1 MRLIVLTILLTALT
15 LTTSAEEITTNNLL
29 PNAGDGVDWGSNATD
44 QINPGGSGTVYNGNT
59 LNGFDVTCPASQ
71 SSCGYK
77 FSVGGDFEVT
87 GTATLSVDDIALTNN
102 NRTQE
107 MLDNGITLNSYIDV
121 ANCDSQPGN
130 CEGKSGNADS
140 HTVTIQLKDSL
151 GTVLSTTTQTRTDID
166 GFQGNCNG
174 YPTSNSGG
182 QTADC
187 GQYNDQVIYNGH
199 GSNKVDWSWSGTDNN
214 SGSAVKG
221 GPNLLG
227 AALTMTYDDTILDTN
242 TSTALGDVQDTLGDL
257 QEEVFDDVQ
266 EFFLE
271 EKTFTFDEEPQFEME
286 MPMEM
291 EMNTLQFAEEFI
303 QEFFMEID
311 QEFMMEPEG
320 MELEDGPI
328 IMFADDVMMEE
339 VYEESNE
346 IVATFLPMMPDNEEA
361 FTTEEAFVD
370 DEPPPMFMQPN
381 EEPESFANDTFEQE
395 EMMEDEPPMMTES
408 FPQEEMMEEKPA
420 MMTESFPQEEEMME
434 EEMMEEDM
442 LEEPT
447 EMAEEEI
454 IEEEPTEMAEE
465 ESVEEK
471 PTKMVQAN
479 DEKKKETIKE
489 KKPTSETTK
498 KSSVQTKKIAEQKAI
513 QQKKALVKNLARVME
528 KVDNDIKNISK
539 NLQIKNI
546 IKMQAMTTDQ
556 VSLNQYANTQFY
568 KPKDIYLDQLNL
580 IDNRLIYADKSL
592 ATYIQNDKIEIK
604 AKKLQEIKLKKQQ
617 ILLELEALKNG

>member
-15 LTTSAEEITTNNLL
+15 LTTSAEEITTGNLL
-29 PNAGDGVDWGSNATD
+29 PNAGDGVDWGSNTTD
-44 QINPGGSGTVYNGNT
+44 QINPGSSGTVYNGNT

-87 GTATLSVDDIALTNN
+87 GTATLSADDIELTNN

-130 CEGKSGNADS
+130 CEGKSGSADS
-140 HTVTIQLKDSL
+140 HTITVQLKDSS

-174 YPTSNSGG
+174 YPTSSSGG

-187 GQYNDQVIYNGH
+187 GQYNDQVIYNSH

-214 SGSAVKG
+214 LGSAARG

-227 AALTMTYDDTILDTN
+227 AKLTMTYDDTILDTN
-242 TSTALGDVQDTLGDL
+242 TSTALDDVQDTLGDL

-266 EFFLE
+266 EFFFE
-271 EKTFTFDEEPQFEME
+271 EETFTFDEEPQFEME

-291 EMNTLQFAEEFI
+291 EMNTFQFAEEFI
-303 QEFFMEID
+303 QEFFMEMD

-320 MELEDGPI
+320 MEFKDGP
-328 IMFADDVMMEE
+328 MVLFADETMMEE
-339 VYEESNE
+339 IYEETE
-346 IVATFLPMMPDNEEA
+346 ELVATFLPMVPEKEE
-361 FTTEEAFVD
+361 FSSE
-370 DEPPPMFMQPN
+370 
-381 EEPESFANDTFEQE
+381 ESFVQSDGPIFMEPTEDGENFSTETFEQE
-395 EMMEDEPPMMTES
+395 EMIEEEPPMMTET
-408 FPQEEMMEEKPA
+408 FQEEEMIEKEPA
-420 MMTESFPQEEEMME
+420 MAETFQEEEMME
-434 EEMMEEDM
+434 EEM

-447 EMAEEEI
+447 EMAEEEM
-454 IEEEPTEMAEE
+454 IEEENTEMAEE

-471 PTKMVQAN
+471 PTKMVQAK
-479 DEKKKETIKE
+479 DEKKKEKIKE
-489 KKPTSETTK
+489 KKLVSKTPK
-498 KSSVQTKKIAEQKAI
+498 KSAVQAKKIAKQKAI
-513 QQKKALVKNLARVME
+513 QQKKALVKNLAKVMD
-528 KVDNDIKNISK
+528 KVDKDIKNISK

-546 IKMQAMTTDQ
+546 IKLQAMTSEQ
-556 VSLNQYANTQFY
+556 VSLDSYNVTFYA
-568 KPKDIYLDQLNL
+568 PKDIYLDQLNL

-604 AKKLQEIKLKKQQ
+604 AKKLQEINSRKQQ
-617 ILLELEALKNG
+617 ILLELEVLKNG